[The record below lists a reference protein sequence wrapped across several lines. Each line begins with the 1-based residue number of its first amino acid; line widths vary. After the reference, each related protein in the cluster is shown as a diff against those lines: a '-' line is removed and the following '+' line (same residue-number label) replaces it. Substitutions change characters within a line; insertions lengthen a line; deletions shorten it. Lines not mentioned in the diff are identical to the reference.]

1 METWR
6 HDLFSLSL
14 FIQISEARSIT
25 RAAEQMNVATS
36 AASRPSGGRGR
47 AAAANS

>member
-1 METWR
+1 MAPREPSSLMETWR

-25 RAAEQMNVATS
+25 RAAE
-36 AASRPSGGRGR
+36 
-47 AAAANS
+47 